1 MSRASVLF
9 PIAVLLVPLTSARDK
24 SKSVLPADVLRAQTV
39 LVIIDP
45 DAGEPLTD
53 PGANR
58 RARED
63 VEKSIM
69 KWGRFR
75 LAMDPQTADLV
86 ITVRKGAGQI
96 ASPTIH
102 RSPMDTSPVIL
113 EPNGSGDTRIAAQH
127 GQPPSVNQLG
137 MGIPQDAGPG
147 VGTDVGSSQDSF
159 EVYRGGVDHPLDNAP
174 VWRYAAK
181 DALRPPGV
189 SAVDQFHKAIDEA
202 NKAATQKQSKQ
213 KP

>member
-24 SKSVLPADVLRAQTV
+24 SKSLLPADVLRAQTV
-39 LVIIDP
+39 LVIIHP

-75 LAMDPQTADLV
+75 LAMEPQTADLV
-86 ITVRKGAGQI
+86 ITVRKGTGQI
-96 ASPTIH
+96 AGPTIH
-102 RSPMDTSPVIL
+102 GSPMDTSPVIL
-113 EPNGSGDTRIAAQH
+113 EPNGSGDTRMGAQH
-127 GQPPSVNQLG
+127 GQPPGANQRG
-137 MGIPQDAGPG
+137 MGIPQDAGPR
-147 VGTDVGSSQDSF
+147 VGTDIGSSQDSL
-159 EVYRGGVDHPLDNAP
+159 EVYRGGVDYPLDSAP
-174 VWRYAAK
+174 VWRYAGK

-189 SAVDQFHKAIDEA
+189 SAVDQFRKAIDEA
-202 NKAATQKQSKQ
+202 EKAATQKQPKQ